1 MNLNDLRDARYIALE
16 TFRKNG
22 EAVKTPVWQ
31 AFEDGKLY
39 VWTDANSWK
48 VKRIHNNNR
57 VQVCQSDFQGNP
69 LGNWVEA
76 QAKILELPEED
87 KTQRQRFTAKYGW
100 QFWLFY
106 LMAKLGRRK
115 HVVIE
120 IRPA

>member
-31 AFEDGKLY
+31 ASEDGKLY

-48 VKRIHNNNR
+48 VKRIRNNNHVR
-57 VQVCQSDFQGNP
+57 VCQSDFQGNP